1 MCQHG
6 TRFQRRY
13 LDWRAT
19 VTENATHIASERIHS
34 TASSDQ
40 INNYKHVRN
49 RLFERNKIGRTY
61 LWTKF
66 AKLSCPKLWA
76 VRSPRDGPQRY
87 SAESFWKLYVELT
100 RILRER
106 PQWLAR
112 DKHSISGKGNGIMG
126 FARFQAKFRVYFEFR
141 NVLRTIPYSSP
152 WRGRVENIWG
162 ITWFSGGTMGD
173 HLFPQVYKADY
184 KCDCH

>member
-1 MCQHG
+1 MVTTGCVRKNGNRFWTFMWSFVMLSPINGKTSKKNFNKPDSEQMCQHG

-19 VTENATHIASERIHS
+19 VIENATHIASERIHS

-66 AKLSCPKLWA
+66 AKLSLPKIVGRALSEGWA
-76 VRSPRDGPQRY
+76 SEVLSRKFLKTLCRADENSKRAATMTCTGQTFHQREKGM
-87 SAESFWKLYVELT
+87 ESWGLCVSRLCFGS
-100 RILRER
+100 ILNLEM
-106 PQWLAR
+106 
-112 DKHSISGKGNGIMG
+112 S
-126 FARFQAKFRVYFEFR
+126 
-141 NVLRTIPYSSP
+141 
-152 WRGRVENIWG
+152 
-162 ITWFSGGTMGD
+162 
-173 HLFPQVYKADY
+173 
-184 KCDCH
+184 

>member
-1 MCQHG
+1 MWSFVMLSPINGKTSKKIFNKPDSEQMCQHG

-19 VTENATHIASERIHS
+19 VIENATHIASERIHS

-112 DKHSISGKGNGIMG
+112 DKHSISGKREWNHGVCAFPGC
-126 FARFQAKFRVYFEFR
+126 V
-141 NVLRTIPYSSP
+141 
-152 WRGRVENIWG
+152 
-162 ITWFSGGTMGD
+162 SG
-173 HLFPQVYKADY
+173 LFWI
-184 KCDCH
+184 